1 MAGQAL
7 ALIRQKFP
15 DKLTRL
21 RNGFYDIK
29 DKQGN
34 VVPFSMNADQE
45 DFITNRHGLDIIL
58 KARQKGFTTVI
69 QLDMLDDCL
78 FKENFAA
85 GVIAHNLTDAKAFFK
100 DKIKFAYDRLPQVF
114 KDEVTA
120 EQDAADSLRF
130 SNGSSIRVGTSLRSG
145 TLQALHV
152 SEYGKLCAKYPD
164 KAEEV
169 KTGAF
174 NTVHVGQRITVEST
188 AEGQGG
194 HFYEMTENARKKQEQ
209 GIQLTEMDFKFHFY
223 PWHTDTGYVLD
234 GDVVITEEMQRYF
247 KALEEQG
254 ISLTDKQK
262 AWYVKK
268 EETQGDKMKREF
280 PATAKEA
287 FEAAVEGAYL
297 STQMSKV
304 RKEGRIREIPIL
316 DKPVYT
322 TWDLGVNDD
331 MAITFWQ
338 DVGPERR
345 AIDYF
350 ADSGEGFSYY
360 ARILQEKKYVYSVH
374 KMPHDADHRRLGIE
388 AKSAREHAEEAG
400 IKPIEVVDRIK
411 YEQDGIEASRK
422 YLAQCY
428 FDEERCAE
436 LVKCLDGHRKEWDDK
451 RGVWKDKAFHG
462 PESHGYKSFETAA
475 VSASRTAP
483 TDFNRKINY
492 PKLGVA

>member
-1 MAGQAL
+1 M
-7 ALIRQKFP
+7 RMKYP

-21 RNGFYDIK
+21 RDGFYDIK
-29 DKQGN
+29 DKQGK
-34 VVPFSMNADQE
+34 VVPFRMNEDQE
-45 DFITNRHGLDIIL
+45 NFILKRHGLDIIL

-78 FKENFAA
+78 FKSNFAA
-85 GVIAHNLTDAKAFFK
+85 GVIAHNLSDAKAFFR

-114 KDEVTA
+114 KEQVSA

-152 SEYGKLCAKYPD
+152 SEYGKLCAKFPE

-194 HFYEMTENARKKQEQ
+194 HFYDLTEAARKRQEQ
-209 GIQLTEMDFKFHFY
+209 GVKLTEMDFMFHFY
-223 PWHTDTGYVLD
+223 PWHTDEGYVLD
-234 GDVVITEEMQRYF
+234 ADVTITTEMKKYF
-247 KALEEQG
+247 DNLEGQG
-254 ISLTDKQK
+254 VKLSRQQK

-268 EETQGDKMKREF
+268 SEQQGDKIKREY

-297 STQMSKV
+297 STQMTKV
-304 RKEGRIREIPIL
+304 RKEGRICKIPIL

-322 TWDLGVNDD
+322 TWDLGINDD
-331 MAITFWQ
+331 MCITFWQ
-338 DVGPERR
+338 DVGVERR
-345 AIDYF
+345 AIDYL
-350 ADSGEGFSYY
+350 ADSGEGFAYY
-360 ARILQEKKYVYSVH
+360 ARKMQEKEYIYDYH
-374 KMPHDADHRRLGIE
+374 EMPHDAAQRRLGKD
-388 AKSAREHAEEAG
+388 AKSAKTHAEEAG
-400 IKPIEVVDRIK
+400 IKPVRIVPRIAN
-411 YEQDGIEASRK
+411 EGDGIEASRTH
-422 YLAQCY
+422 LAQCW
-428 FDEERCAE
+428 FDEERCSE
-436 LVKCLDGHRKEWDDK
+436 LIKCLDNFKREWDDK
-451 RGVWKDKAFHG
+451 RSVWKDKYRHDEA
-462 PESHGYKSFETAA
+462 SHGYKSFETAA
-475 VSASRTAP
+475 VAAEKHNP
-483 TDFNRKINY
+483 KDFNRKINY